1 MPYTDF
7 CSELEVLDDFA
18 MFREVS
24 RILQRAVTGLDRNR
38 RRVVTLHDF
47 EHARQ
52 VAETL
57 FNPQIQQQQQQ
68 RQRRRDNIL
77 SRLDLARRLV
87 NACPTASLGYLHY
100 ARIMEE
106 QGQYE
111 AAVRVYDNALEKV
124 HKGDP
129 YIQNLQ
135 PRRLELVSQYLN
147 LRTLG
152 RLPVEII
159 DYIMLNFLSVTDRVH
174 CAQTCKAWK
183 HMIMDS
189 NVMWQDIDFR
199 KLNPR
204 MLFYQLYNK
213 SLRKITLGYSSRFTL
228 LCPTGVV
235 IPSRSNYIEELVLD
249 LGTARFYTGEY
260 RKAVPMAKF

>member
-1 MPYTDF
+1 MSGAVVAAALAAALAR
-7 CSELEVLDDFA
+7 CVLGAARGYGRPPCFIA
-18 MFREVS
+18 ERRASSVPS
-24 RILQRAVTGLDRNR
+24 RCHT
-38 RRVVTLHDF
+38 TL
-47 EHARQ
+47 
-52 VAETL
+52 AEDHTKK
-57 FNPQIQQQQQQ
+57 QQQQQQQQQ

-111 AAVRVYDNALEKV
+111 AAVRIYDNALEKV